1 VILGSDKT
9 QLTHFYSNVSTWPVY
24 VTIGN
29 LSHEIRRAQVVLSI
43 LLLGFILVVKKV
55 TRNTFQKE
63 VRDIKAKIY
72 HESIRLIL
80 KRKLNSS

>member
-1 VILGSDKT
+1 MILGLDKT
-9 QLTHFYSNVSTWPVY
+9 QLTHFYGDVSAWPVY

-29 LSHEIRRAQVVLSI
+29 LSHEIHRVQVVPSI

-55 TRNTFQKE
+55 IRNTFQKE
-63 VRDIKAKIY
+63 ARDMKAKIY
-72 HESIRLIL
+72 YKLIRLIL